1 MTASLSERDL
11 LQLNAYLDGEL
22 SDQERAAFERKLAQ
36 DAALQAELQSL
47 QATVALL
54 GMAERVHVPRSFTLD
69 PAVYGKQAQASWL
82 ERLLSGRSAF
92 VTAGALAAVALIAG
106 GVLLFSLIGRGG
118 APSVAMESAA
128 PAPEEPMVMMEAPAE
143 EAETGAQEDAYEG
156 GAGAGAPLPTT
167 EAAAAEA
174 AAAEEAA
181 APEAAELAPPG
192 TATPA
197 PAAEGENV
205 APPAAPGAA
214 EPAAE
219 EPTEGARAGD
229 LATKEAEPEAQA
241 TEQAAEEAAQ
251 AEQQPAGFPLWMGAL
266 LALAIITLV
275 LSLVVAAV
283 ALIRRR

>member
-47 QATVALL
+47 RATVALL

-118 APSVAMESAA
+118 ALSVAMESAA
-128 PAPEEPMVMMEAPAE
+128 PAPQEPMVMMEAPAE
-143 EAETGAQEDAYEG
+143 EAEARAQEDAYEG
-156 GAGAGAPLPTT
+156 GVGAGAPLPT

-181 APEAAELAPPG
+181 APEAAELAPQG

-214 EPAAE
+214 EPAVE

-241 TEQAAEEAAQ
+241 TEQAAEEAGQ
-251 AEQQPAGFPLWMGAL
+251 AEQQPAAFPLWMGAL